1 MKHSKETRGKRNSSV
16 VKGIVL
22 GLEQLNLVMESV
34 EQDKRITRE
43 TRAGWPL
50 LTVEIEVNGDSKSTN
65 ERGPS
70 FLGWFAGLDVPG
82 TRDFVLPWLL

>member
-70 FLGWFAGLDVPG
+70 FLG
-82 TRDFVLPWLL
+82 